1 MSALGI
7 ALIGFACFLAGL
19 GIAYWFIK
27 TDSTI
32 NAEKAEN
39 LKKDMDSYKADV
51 NEHFAETAR
60 HFQQIGEQ
68 YRDLYV
74 HMAKGAENLL
84 GIEGEEAQKRF
95 PLIAPAAAAAAASA
109 ESAAE
114 STGEVIDSAAVETEV
129 PVETQSS
136 ELDETV
142 QAIAD
147 GDIQSEATAEAEQA
161 EAQAAAE
168 SDEQEGEPTAEADVE
183 SETEASAQETDEYDG
198 DTVEMAA
205 LDDDSAKTDQ
215 TPESATVHVLRKA
228 SEDAA

>member
-27 TDSTI
+27 TDSNI

-39 LKKDMDSYKADV
+39 LKKDIDSYKADV
-51 NEHFAETAR
+51 NKHFAETAR

-84 GIEGEEAQKRF
+84 GLEGEEAQKRF
-95 PLIAPAAAAAAASA
+95 PLIAPAAAAAAAAA

-114 STGEVIDSAAVETEV
+114 SNGEVIDSAAVETEA
-129 PVETQSS
+129 PTETEATS
-136 ELDETV
+136 ELDETP

-147 GDIQSEATAEAEQA
+147 GDIQSEATAEADQA
-161 EAQAAAE
+161 EAAD
-168 SDEQEGEPTAEADVE
+168 SDDDTAEAEAE
-183 SETEASAQETDEYDG
+183 SETEASAEAADEDDG

-205 LDDDSAKTDQ
+205 LDEDSAKSDE